1 MPTSRW
7 FVKRDMGQALKH
19 LARIQDYVVRSGQ
32 LYANDYPKE
41 YKAFCLLVVLCEQ
54 LADGIKSIQE
64 HI

>member
-19 LARIQDYVVRSGQ
+19 VASIQDYVVRCGR
-32 LYANDYPKE
+32 LYVDNYPKE
-41 YKAFCLLVVLCEQ
+41 YELFCLLLAICEQ
-54 LADGIKSIQE
+54 LEEGIKSVQG